1 MVCSGIFTMFDVDL
15 EWLIDQKDVQY
26 IQTICEHERV
36 RIYTAFWRKHQVV
49 CVKEIVVDDHN
60 MKLVRREVDI
70 LSKCIHP
77 KICQFLG
84 AGISTSTKIVFMLFE
99 YMEIGNLSDY
109 IKKVTL
115 SYDQKRNI
123 LRSILIG
130 MHYLSSRIPQKIIH
144 RDFKPS
150 NILVNS
156 HGEIKISDFGVSK
169 QLYNLGPKM
178 KTSKSFL
185 TICHATESSDDI
197 SHTGIGTL
205 RWTAPEVVLDGCT
218 YDETCDIYSF
228 GLLAFYV
235 ITDGVIPYYNEYQ
248 SNLAQIA
255 FAKSGNIRPFLDN
268 PSLTQY
274 PVYKDMIQSCTEK
287 DPSLRPRDASAIL
300 EEYFK

>member
-1 MVCSGIFTMFDVDL
+1 MFDVDL
-15 EWLIDQKDVQY
+15 EWLIDQKDVEY
-26 IQTICEHERV
+26 IKTICEHERV

-60 MKLVRREVDI
+60 MKLVKREVDI

-84 AGISTSTKIVFMLFE
+84 AGISASRKVVFMLFE
-99 YMEIGNLSDY
+99 YMDIGNLSDY
-109 IKKVTL
+109 IKNATL
-115 SYDQKRNI
+115 GYDKKNEI
-123 LRSILIG
+123 LRSILVG

-169 QLYNLGPKM
+169 ELYNLGPKM
-178 KTSKSFL
+178 KTSKSLNFL
-185 TICHATESSDDI
+185 TISHATESSDDI

-205 RWTAPEVVLDGCT
+205 RWTAPEVVLDDCT

-268 PSLTQY
+268 PSLIQY

-300 EEYFK
+300 EKYFK